1 MICISILEYE
11 VFQDTETQTSQFEYI
26 SKYTTSAPALKIS
39 LPQTT
44 THVYLAFE
52 ITLTTGWSGTQI
64 SSVARTYYQI
74 KRQALANSL
83 QYFPSLFQQ
92 KKKKKR
98 TQHGVGF
105 KSIIKLQNHT
115 LFSAGPTE
123 AKFLFGG
130 RRVPYNRK
138 NNCARFNQKWKGSCE
153 CSLGAT

>member
-1 MICISILEYE
+1 MIRISILEYKL
-11 VFQDTETQTSQFEYI
+11 FQDTETQTLQFEYI
-26 SKYTTSAPALKIS
+26 REGTTSVPALKIS
-39 LPQTT
+39 LLQTT

-52 ITLTTGWSGTQI
+52 ITLSTGWSGTKI
-64 SSVARTYYQI
+64 SSVATTYYQI
-74 KRQALANSL
+74 KRRALAKSL
-83 QYFPSLFQQ
+83 QCFPSLFQQ
-92 KKKKKR
+92 KKKC

-123 AKFLFGG
+123 AKFLFSG

>member
-1 MICISILEYE
+1 MIWFSVLEYE
-11 VFQDTETQTSQFEYI
+11 VFQDTETQTLQFEYI
-26 SKYTTSAPALKIS
+26 SECSTSAPALKIS
-39 LPQTT
+39 LPRTT
-44 THVYLAFE
+44 THVHLAFE
-52 ITLTTGWSGTQI
+52 ITLSTGWSGI

-74 KRQALANSL
+74 KRQALAKSL
-83 QYFPSLFQQ
+83 QCFPSLFQQ
-92 KKKKKR
+92 KKC

-123 AKFLFGG
+123 AKFLFSG

-153 CSLGAT
+153 CSLWAT

>member
-11 VFQDTETQTSQFEYI
+11 VFQDTETQTLQFEYI
-26 SKYTTSAPALKIS
+26 SECTTTAPALKIS

-52 ITLTTGWSGTQI
+52 RTLTTGWSGTKI

-74 KRQALANSL
+74 KRRALAKSL
-83 QYFPSLFQQ
+83 QRFPSLFQQ
-92 KKKKKR
+92 KKC

-138 NNCARFNQKWKGSCE
+138 NNCARFNQKWKGSWE
-153 CSLGAT
+153 CSLWAT